1 MERDELMEC
10 RALQVTLIATVVAL
24 AAYAMQAL
32 PTGRTLKERSRC
44 NRKHRVRHSSLMS

>member
-1 MERDELMEC
+1 MERNQLMGR
-10 RALQVTLIATVVAL
+10 RALQMTLLATMLAW

-44 NRKHRVRHSSLMS
+44 NRKHRLRRSSLMS